1 MLKLDQ
7 APEIISMALTLK
19 RDPRGGAVAEII
31 RYCHE
36 KIAEYVAKVGRVR
49 TLDQLQAM
57 LCKRLHLVF
66 EEVWSDEDLDQ
77 ITKKYV
83 EMGEF
88 GFASL
93 RIQLEGDTFATL
105 MERIHVKAGSPD
117 RYVAVI
123 DCTGEKA
130 ARRFFT
136 RWHEIAHLLTPH
148 RQLELPFHRSN
159 GASDDPVERLM
170 DVIAGEIGF
179 YGPLFEPVL
188 LAELKA
194 TGRLTFEGVQ
204 RVRDQVCPEAS
215 FQATMFACIKQTP
228 MPVILLKAEMAYRKA
243 EAAEVRSKQI
253 SMFTYPKPKPKLR
266 AVSSTQNQ
274 AARDSGF
281 AIHKNMSVPAG
292 SLVATHFAETELLES
307 SQSASGEEELSTW
320 RPSTGEPVGY
330 GKVHVEVKR
339 IGGALLALIQRP
351 IVPKPK
357 RARIQRIA

>member
-7 APEIISMALTLK
+7 ASEIISMALTLK
-19 RDPRGGAVAEII
+19 RDPRRGAVAEII
-31 RYCHE
+31 RHCHE
-36 KIAEYVAKVGRVR
+36 KIAEYIAKVGNVK
-49 TLDQLQAM
+49 TLDQLQAV
-57 LCKRLHLVF
+57 LCRCLHLVF
-66 EEVWSDEDLDQ
+66 EEAWSDDDLDR

-83 EMGEF
+83 EMGEL

-93 RIQLEGDTFATL
+93 RMQLEDDVFATL
-105 MERIHVKAGSPD
+105 MERVHVKASSPD

-123 DCTGEKA
+123 DCRGGKA

-148 RQLELPFHRSN
+148 RQLELPFHRSKST
-159 GASDDPVERLM
+159 SDDPMERLM
-170 DVIAGEIGF
+170 DAVAGDIGF
-179 YGPLFEPVL
+179 YGPLFGPVL
-188 LAELKA
+188 LAELRA
-194 TGRLTFEGVQ
+194 TGRLTFDGIQ

-215 FQATMFACIKQTP
+215 FQSTMFACVKQTP
-228 MPVILLKAEMAYRKA
+228 TPVILLEAQMAYRKA
-243 EAAEVRSKQI
+243 EAVEARSKQMA
-253 SMFTYPKPKPKLR
+253 MFASPKPRAKLR
-266 AVSSTQNQ
+266 AVASTPNQ

-281 AIHKNMSVPAG
+281 IIHKNMSVPAG
-292 SLVATHFAETELLES
+292 SLVATQFAETELLES
-307 SQSASGEEELSTW
+307 SGSASGEEELSTW

-339 IGGALLALIQRP
+339 IGGALLALIRRP